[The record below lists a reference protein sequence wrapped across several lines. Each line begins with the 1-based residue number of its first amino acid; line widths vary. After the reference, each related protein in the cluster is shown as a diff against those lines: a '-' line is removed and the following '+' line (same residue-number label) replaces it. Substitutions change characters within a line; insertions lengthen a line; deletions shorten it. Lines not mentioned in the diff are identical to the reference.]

1 VTMADNWDDEDF
13 EPEVGGGKAPKVT
26 DKWDGEDEDDDNVK
40 DDWDA
45 ESDEEKPKEETAQ
58 PVKVKKKKTLAQKI
72 AEKEE
77 AAELAK
83 LEKMQAEAEALE
95 AETPEAK
102 LAEKLRLQKLDE
114 EQSRKMAQDLFG
126 VSESGTGA
134 GGVIDGM
141 VPETKEDFDKFTQLV
156 LDKFAT
162 LETNDNYQDFAENF
176 VKNLCMTMNVP
187 TLKKVKGHAE
197 AFHSTKL
204 KEQKASAAKAKT
216 SKPSKGS
223 LRMDTNKSILSGG
236 LDTGYDDMDDFM

>member
-1 VTMADNWDDEDF
+1 MADNWDDEDF
-13 EPEVGGGKAPKVT
+13 EPEVGGGAAAVTKAT
-26 DKWDGEDEDDDNVK
+26 DKWDGEDEDDDDVK

-45 ESDEEKPKEETAQ
+45 DSDEEKPKEESAQ

-83 LEKMQAEAEALE
+83 LEQMQAEAEAAE
-95 AETPEAK
+95 AQTPEAK

-114 EQSRKMAQDLFG
+114 DSSRRMTCELFG
-126 VSESGTGA
+126 VPESSGGGA
-134 GGVIDGM
+134 IDSM
-141 VPETKEDFDKFTQLV
+141 IPDSKEDFDTFNKLL

-162 LETNDNYQDFAENF
+162 LESNENYQGFAENF
-176 VKNLCMTMNVP
+176 VKNLCMTLNVP
-187 TLKKVKGHAE
+187 TLKKVKSHAE

-216 SKPSKGS
+216 AKPTRGTLK
-223 LRMDTNKSILSGG
+223 MDTSKSILSGG
-236 LDTGYDDMDDFM
+236 IDDGYNDMDDFM

>member
-1 VTMADNWDDEDF
+1 MADNWDDEDF
-13 EPEVGGGKAPKVT
+13 EPEVGGANNAGKVT

-45 ESDEEKPKEETAQ
+45 ESEEDKPKEESTATQ

-83 LEKMQAEAEALE
+83 LEKLQAEHDALE
-95 AETPEAK
+95 AQTPEAK
-102 LAEKLRLQKLDE
+102 LAEKMRLQKLE
-114 EQSRKMAQDLFG
+114 EEGSRKMAQELFG
-126 VSESGTGA
+126 VSEAPAGA
-134 GGVIDGM
+134 IDGM
-141 VPETKEDFDKFTQLV
+141 QPDTKEDFDKFAQLV

-162 LETNDNYQDFAENF
+162 LEASDHYQDFAENF
-176 VKNLCMTMNVP
+176 VKNLCMTLNVP

-204 KEQKASAAKAKT
+204 KEQKASAAKGKA
-216 SKPSKGS
+216 SKPSKGN

-236 LDTGYDDMDDFM
+236 IHDGFDDMDDFM